1 MVAGDRG
8 LHGQP
13 VQRPVEGGTK
23 VVPVSA
29 TALNL
34 NTAARNVLEKRSTE
48 TAVTR
53 MTALLV
59 SISHSAL
66 WF

>member
-13 VQRPVEGGTK
+13 VQRPAEGGTK

-34 NTAARNVLEKRSTE
+34 NTVARNVLEKRSTE